1 MYAGRV
7 LLLFASFTVLTLF
20 PHDTEA
26 APNSYR
32 LVPNGPPIRALVD
45 AVSGEPPSCQDSNA
59 AAADTEFEFDVS
71 RESRVRVSVGTGA
84 ARSSSR
90 VEIFRDGSETIGC
103 SDAASVTSAWIG
115 MLAPG
120 HYSARLAVAA
130 PTARRAAVSV
140 RLEVVPPPKRL
151 YDVPLSPS
159 RVHPMKGVG
168 DTFRSDALVKL
179 SCTEEGAPTELFA
192 LPVSEKSSFVFWI
205 PPEIDDESHVFA
217 ILRAKPDGYDE
228 LGCGHQLS
236 TILERGRYLF
246 VAAGASG
253 KQVGSFRL
261 APTLRSLAAED
272 RAMRNAPT
280 LALGSVRSGST
291 RGGVNAYEFCDIRRV
306 GHAAPDRIFRVVVPR
321 SGELSIAVEGKRE
334 YSGWL
339 TIRDAKLDALE
350 EERSDCTRFPGV
362 LHVPVATGTYYV
374 IVDGIGVNAQEGGES
389 FAGDFTIRAELD

>member
-7 LLLFASFTVLTLF
+7 LLLVVCFTVLTLVA
-20 PHDTEA
+20 HDTEA
-26 APNSYR
+26 APNSHG
-32 LVPNGPPIRALVD
+32 LVPNGRAIRALVD
-45 AVSGEPPSCQDSNA
+45 AVSGEPPSCEDSNA
-59 AAADTEFEFDVS
+59 TAADTEFEFDVS
-71 RESRVRVSVGTGA
+71 QESRVRVSVGTGA

-90 VEIFRDGSETIGC
+90 VEVLRDGSESMGC

-120 HYSARLAVAA
+120 HYSARLTVAA
-130 PTARRAAVSV
+130 PTARRLAVSV

-159 RVHPMKGVG
+159 RVRAMKGVG

-179 SCTEEGAPTELFA
+179 SCTEEGAPTELFD

-205 PPEIDDESHVFA
+205 PPEVDDENHVFA
-217 ILRAKPDGYDE
+217 ILRAKPSGYEE

-236 TILERGRYLF
+236 TILDRGRYLF
-246 VAAGASG
+246 VAAGASR

-261 APTLRSLAAED
+261 APTLRSLAQED

-280 LALGSVRSGST
+280 LVLGTVRSGST
-291 RGGVNAYEFCDIRRV
+291 RGGANVYNFCDIRRV
-306 GHAAPDRIFRVVVPR
+306 GHAAPDRVYRVLVPR
-321 SGELSIAVEGKRE
+321 SGKLSIVVEAKRE

-339 TIRDAKLDALE
+339 AIRDAKLDALE
-350 EERSDCTRFPGV
+350 EERSDCTPFPGV
-362 LHVPVATGTYYV
+362 LHVPVAAGTYYV
-374 IVDGIGVNAQEGGES
+374 IVDGIGLNAQEAGKS
-389 FAGDFTIRAELD
+389 FAGDFTIRAQLE